1 MRFWCFLVHSI
12 HSGTFF
18 FQLNKLQEGNR
29 TCLISFDMFEVF
41 DIEACA
47 CTQRVVRPETSIN
60 QSLKIEKAPRLV
72 PSMEGEGII

>member
-1 MRFWCFLVHSI
+1 M
-12 HSGTFF
+12 
-18 FQLNKLQEGNR
+18 
-29 TCLISFDMFEVF
+29 FDMFEVF